1 MARVVA
7 RVPPFQAFEAN
18 VKFLILTIDAPQI
31 DISVTSQFS
40 SVPSQFS
47 QLPPAHGQ
55 PPMVVSSMTC
65 SKNVPGIKYNFGKNI
80 LWKNVPKYGIFLNNS
95 MTVQELYDSARIV

>member
-18 VKFLILTIDAPQI
+18 VKFLILTIDPRQI
-31 DISVTSQFS
+31 YIITTRVSVTSKFS

-47 QLPPAHGQ
+47 
-55 PPMVVSSMTC
+55 
-65 SKNVPGIKYNFGKNI
+65 
-80 LWKNVPKYGIFLNNS
+80 
-95 MTVQELYDSARIV
+95 